1 MWIELIKK
9 EDIKS
14 HPVINICPPVVK
26 EMELRIIVWDA
37 KDCVYKDPN
46 EQCNDLYIKGELGGK
61 FHETDIHIR
70 CRSVG
75 SFNWRWKYP
84 VKYPISSEKDFG
96 GDLFKV
102 QLYDCDIFTKDEL
115 IGEAKINLNM
125 HKMIA
130 KAVKRNKSV
139 EIKGRILGSDI

>member
-14 HPVINICPPVVK
+14 HPVINISPPVVK

-37 KDCVYKDPN
+37 KDCVYKDPI
-46 EQCNDLYIKGELGGK
+46 EKCNDLYIKGGVGSGK

-84 VKYPISSEKDFG
+84 VNYPISPEKDFG

-102 QLYDCDIFTKDEL
+102 QLNDYDIFTKDEL
-115 IGEAKINLNM
+115 IGEAMIDLNM

-130 KAVKRNKSV
+130 KAVKRNKAV
-139 EIKGRILGSDI
+139 EIKGRIQG